1 MDDLIMSLNSDPELK
16 RRFLAEPA
24 AVLVERGIPLPAG
37 VSLKVL
43 EDRDDLRHIVLPFA
57 KPWGQA
63 NLEDLE
69 QRASKIIIP

>member
-24 AVLVERGIPLPAG
+24 AVLFERGIPLPAG

-43 EDRDDLRHIVLPFA
+43 EDRDDLRHIVLPFV
-57 KPWGQA
+57 KPGEQA